1 MYDFGVY
8 KNDFSNVNKNILLSI
23 FLSLDD
29 TEKASQYI
37 RILKIGRR
45 THHYMSSNE
54 IRNDLKQDMIIV
66 DNIYYSNIDSD
77 TLLIKGHNDRFNYD
91 ITLMSCEKVEIK
103 RS

>member
-1 MYDFGVY
+1 M
-8 KNDFSNVNKNILLSI
+8 ILK
-23 FLSLDD
+23 
-29 TEKASQYI
+29 KASQYI

-77 TLLIKGHNDRFNYD
+77 TLLI
-91 ITLMSCEKVEIK
+91 
-103 RS
+103 

>member
-1 MYDFGVY
+1 MFDFGVY

-77 TLLIKGHNDRFNYD
+77 TLLFKGHNDRFN
-91 ITLMSCEKVEIK
+91 
-103 RS
+103 

>member
-1 MYDFGVY
+1 
-8 KNDFSNVNKNILLSI
+8 
-23 FLSLDD
+23 
-29 TEKASQYI
+29 
-37 RILKIGRR
+37 
-45 THHYMSSNE
+45 MSSNE

-77 TLLIKGHNDRFNYD
+77 TLLFKGHNDRFNYD